1 MAKADRSTAVR
12 RSCRFYGFVVSLLLG
27 AGAATALVQQ
37 SAQSWSERKLVA
49 ADGAVGD
56 NFGYAL
62 AVSGTNVLIG
72 AYVRTVDGR
81 EAQGVVY
88 AFTQAQDGAWTQTQ
102 VLVADD
108 GDAFGQFGE
117 SIAIDGSTA
126 LIGANG
132 SRIGAQRFQG
142 AVYVFEQHDGHWQQ
156 TAKLVAADGAGYD
169 NFGWSVALHGTR
181 ALIGAPYADVAG
193 HTDQGAAYVFD
204 YDGTAWTQ
212 TRKLSAADGAA
223 DDGFGRAVALSAGS
237 ALVGAAQAGIG
248 AQAMQGAVYA
258 YRTTAD
264 GWSQAQ
270 KLVAADGAAT
280 DNFGQAIA
288 LSGNDAFIGAPLAR
302 AVYVFADDGTTWSQ
316 AQKLVA
322 DDDGTASSG
331 YFGYALAAHGNG
343 AVVGA
348 FDATIGEN
356 TFQGAAYVFGRSAGH
371 WSQTAKLSASDGAA
385 YDNLGI
391 GVGMSATSVVA
402 GAYYAAVDGRAAQG
416 AAYVYRNPD
425 MDRVFCDGFDASA
438 CAVTRH

>member
-1 MAKADRSTAVR
+1 MAKADRSTAAR
-12 RSCRFYGFVVSLLLG
+12 RSCRFYGVAVGLLLG
-27 AGAATALVQQ
+27 AGAATALVHRP
-37 SAQSWSERKLVA
+37 AAWSERKLAA
-49 ADGAVGD
+49 ADGAAGD

-62 AVSGTNVLIG
+62 AVSGSSALIG
-72 AYVRTVDGR
+72 AYVKTVDGR

-88 AFTQAQDGAWTQTQ
+88 AFTQSQDGAWTQTQ
-102 VLVADD
+102 TLVADD

-117 SIAIDGSTA
+117 SIAVDGSTA

-132 SRIGAQRFQG
+132 STIGGQRFQG
-142 AVYVFEQHDGHWQQ
+142 AVYVFEQRGGLWKQ

-181 ALIGAPYADVAG
+181 ALVGAPYADVAG
-193 HTDQGAAYVFD
+193 HADQGAAYVFD
-204 YDGTAWTQ
+204 HDGTAWTQ
-212 TRKLSAADGAA
+212 THKLSAADGAA
-223 DDGFGRAVALSAGS
+223 DDGFGRAVAISAGS

-248 AQAMQGAVYA
+248 SQAMQGAVYA
-258 YRTTAD
+258 YRNTAD
-264 GWSQAQ
+264 RWAQAQ
-270 KLVAADGAAT
+270 KLTAADGAAT

-288 LSGNDAFIGAPLAR
+288 LSGSDAFIGAPIAR
-302 AVYVFADDGTTWSQ
+302 AVYVFADDGTAWAQ

-322 DDDGTASSG
+322 DDDATGGSG
-331 YFGYALAAHGNG
+331 YFGYALAAHGEG

-356 TFQGAAYVFGRSAGH
+356 TFQGAAYVFGRSGGH

-416 AAYVYRNPD
+416 AAYVYGNPGG
-425 MDRVFCDGFDASA
+425 DRVFCDGFDAAA
-438 CAVTRH
+438 CAVARH